1 MIDTGGTR
9 NGWNARV
16 TRLGADS
23 LLAVLNVPSAT
34 SDFAGKY
41 TCGPPSLQLASATLH
56 VLHGNAITTQISNLS
71 SILHLEMTNGG
82 SPRHER
88 SIDPSEVQFD
98 KKSMPSNSDIE
109 CRRKRNRLSL
119 KQLEFSGISELE

>member
-1 MIDTGGTR
+1 
-9 NGWNARV
+9 
-16 TRLGADS
+16 
-23 LLAVLNVPSAT
+23 
-34 SDFAGKY
+34 
-41 TCGPPSLQLASATLH
+41 
-56 VLHGNAITTQISNLS
+56 
-71 SILHLEMTNGG
+71 MTNGG

-119 KQLEFSGISELE
+119 KQLEFSGISELEWLEIKCWIELDSVGMNNSVRVAEFRWG